1 MDQQDKKDIFQ
12 DANYNCFNFILDELR
27 GKGSTTSER
36 GTLFERFCLKILR
49 TSPFFIDDV
58 KQAWRW
64 DSFPGNGGRH
74 DNGIDIVVLDRIGQ
88 FWAIQAKFYDCDS
101 EIKKSDID
109 SFISASSREFTYE
122 GKTYSFTNR
131 YLFSTTEKVSRNAQE
146 LVTLFGPQDLLECGI
161 DWTKFTL
168 DDIEDSMVA
177 LPKKRLKEHQKE
189 ALNDVLNGFKS
200 NDRGRLIM
208 ACGTGKTFTSLKIV
222 ERYIEENNIL
232 GANANILYLV
242 PSIPLLSQT
251 ILEWKSQLSYSEG
264 CDRFGICSD
273 NTAGKT
279 RRNLNADEITVNM
292 PIPSTTDVTRISE
305 QLNRLK
311 KDIHDRG
318 RIHFFFSTYQSID
331 VIHELQ
337 EKCGFEFDRAIC
349 DEAHRTIG
357 AYKDED
363 DKTDFT
369 KIHDNSFI
377 RAKKRLYRTATEK
390 IYSSVA
396 KADAEEEGWSVFS
409 MDDEKV
415 FGPQFHYLSF
425 GKAVSKGLLTDYR
438 LIVLTVNKSNI
449 AALKLSGLSDV
460 NLNRASKIV
469 GSLSALS
476 KLPPKEN
483 PEEFAA
489 DPDPR
494 KRVVAFCSTIKEADQ
509 VAQSYQKLP
518 EKSCFGQEY
527 RETQGYII
535 PKAKLI
541 TGEDNIDKKNRLLK
555 WLRGQI
561 EPKTCHI
568 LTNARCLSE
577 GVDVPALDAVLF
589 MAKKKSQVDII
600 QAVGRVRRKFGAGAE
615 KKYGYIIIP
624 VVIDDDSKTDITL
637 SNSEDYKVVWQV
649 VQALRSHDERLEA
662 QINQIG
668 QSKKLPPSICQI
680 NAFVPPR
687 SRKGNVPC
695 SSLRKDHGIEGPD
708 TDSPVEYDIPKLTIP
723 SDEELK
729 KQEGLFSAQLVKHC
743 GNRLYWED
751 WSKNIGDV
759 TNNIALRIKAQIKSE
774 DKTRSA
780 FEKFRKGLCH
790 LLNPS
795 ITEEDS
801 INRLAEHIVTL
812 PVLKS
817 IFASNDLIDDN
828 PVTKMRQKRV
838 RKING
843 VEAEIESLKPFYDSV
858 QLQTKDLTDAQG
870 RQEVI
875 RKLFDKFFQYALPKS
890 ADKFGIV
897 YTPLE
902 IVDFIIHSVENVM
915 ENEFHQK
922 LTNPDVKILD
932 PFTGTGTFIAELMR
946 ILKECGATNEQ
957 LKYKYSHDIWCNE
970 IRLLAYYISLINIE
984 DTYNRLTSNYE
995 PFTHAVLTD
1004 TFEMSEHK
1012 PGEEYQGHLNEEED
1026 FKEASEIARE
1036 EDKQNIRIIIGNPP
1050 YSVGQHNA
1058 NEGNKNNSY
1067 PSIDNRISKTYR
1079 NFARGAN
1086 KKLLYDS
1093 YVRAFRWASDRI
1105 SDNGIVSFVS
1115 NGSYVDNIVFS
1126 GFRKSLLEEFNHVY
1140 VYNLRGNQRTMGE
1153 LSRKEGGKIFGSGSR
1168 NTICI
1173 IVLVKHQGQPFDGFV
1188 HYKDI
1193 GDYLT
1198 REQKLEIIKNTHDIS
1213 QINWERIVPD
1223 KNNDWINKTNTDF
1236 ERFIPLAGKKLEI
1249 GAKSVFS
1256 SCYSSGIKTGKDT
1269 WIYNF
1274 DSNALRNNVAL
1285 FINEYNRQK
1294 NIIIP
1299 ALKGLSPQQ
1308 KIQKANNMVTINPK
1322 AIKWN
1327 AELISYMSRGG
1338 NIDYSDIKF
1347 VTALFRPFVKKRM
1360 AYCPS
1365 LIQGMYKWQNIIQN
1379 PLTDSNRQIV
1389 VSGAP
1394 LKRNFSI
1401 IASDGI
1407 TDLDVFEHCQVFP
1420 RLWNNLQKQEISLF
1434 DSDSENVPFYAITD
1448 EFLEHIR
1455 HTTKKT
1461 NISKEDAFYYIYAL
1475 LHSNVYRNEY
1485 KANLS
1490 KEFPRVPI
1498 VENLENYISI
1508 GKQLY
1513 DLHINYESVK
1523 KYPGVNI
1530 EIKKNDY
1537 SISKIRFLSK
1547 ERKDTIIFNPY
1558 ITISNIPREVY
1569 EYKLSGRSPI
1579 EWVMDQYQYSVD
1591 SDSGIIDDPNQY
1603 DPIKG
1608 GKYIFDLILS
1618 LITVSLET
1626 QKLIASL
1633 PEYKELD

>member
-222 ERYIEENNIL
+222 ERYIEENNIP

-561 EPKTCHI
+561 EPNTCHI

-759 TNNIALRIKAQIKSE
+759 TNNIALRIKAQIESE
-774 DKTRSA
+774 DKTRST

-817 IFASNDLIDDN
+817 IFASNDLIDGN

-897 YTPLE
+897 YTPVE

-946 ILKECGATNEQ
+946 VLKECGATNEQ
-957 LKYKYSHDIWCNE
+957 LEYKYSHDIWCNE

-984 DTYNRLTSNYE
+984 DTYNRLTSNYK

-1050 YSVGQHNA
+1050 YNAKATNA
-1058 NEGNKNNSY
+1058 NDNNQKNSY
-1067 PSIDNRISKTYR
+1067 PALDKKIRSTYCETT
-1079 NFARGAN
+1079 GKAN
-1086 KKLLYDS
+1086 KSALFDS

-1115 NGSYVDNIVFS
+1115 NGAYVDNIVFS

-1140 VYNLRGNQRTMGE
+1140 VYNLRGNCRTSGE
-1153 LSRKEGGKIFGSGSR
+1153 LRRKEKGNVFGEGSR
-1168 NTICI
+1168 TTICI

-1198 REQKLEIIKNTHDIS
+1198 REQKLQIIKDTHDIS
-1213 QINWERIVPD
+1213 KITWESITPD
-1223 KNNDWINKTNTDF
+1223 NNNDWINLRDEKYNSF
-1236 ERFIPLAGKKLEI
+1236 YLLGNKKCEDPAI
-1249 GAKSVFS
+1249 FNSF
-1256 SCYSSGIKTGKDT
+1256 YSRGIATGKDT
-1269 WIYNF
+1269 WQYNYSLNSLMQNNKTYLTYYNSQVKLWINDKDRASKVF
-1274 DSNALRNNVAL
+1274 RDCVGKDPKQIKWSNALY
-1285 FINEYNRQK
+1285 I
-1294 NIIIP
+1294 
-1299 ALKGLSPQQ
+1299 KGARGMLISDTNDYR
-1308 KIQKANNMVTINPK
+1308 KIQ
-1322 AIKWN
+1322 
-1327 AELISYMSRGG
+1327 Y
-1338 NIDYSDIKF
+1338 
-1347 VTALFRPFVKKRM
+1347 RPFVKKYVAFNEPLFYDFVKWGNIRPTRECENKFIVIPGIGNKRM
-1360 AYCPS
+1360 FSTFICNEIADLQILTNAQCF
-1365 LIQGMYKWQNIIQN
+1365 
-1379 PLTDSNRQIV
+1379 PLFWYSKQKESRTLFDDSTTS
-1389 VSGAP
+1389 VSGY
-1394 LKRNFSI
+1394 I
-1401 IASDGI
+1401 
-1407 TDLDVFEHCQVFP
+1407 
-1420 RLWNNLQKQEISLF
+1420 
-1434 DSDSENVPFYAITD
+1434 
-1448 EFLEHIR
+1448 
-1455 HTTKKT
+1455 
-1461 NISKEDAFYYIYAL
+1461 KEDSISEEIVRKFQTRFADKSINAPSIFYYIYAT
-1475 LHSNVYRNEY
+1475 LHSTGY
-1485 KANLS
+1485 KKKYENNFP
-1490 KEFPRVPI
+1490 KEMPRIPF
-1498 VENLENYISI
+1498 LENFWKYSEI
-1508 GKQLY
+1508 GKKLA
-1513 DLHINYESVK
+1513 DLHLNYENAPAYVK
-1523 KYPGVNI
+1523 VRI
-1530 EIKKNDY
+1530 EKKCDDY
-1537 SISKIRFLSK
+1537 RVDKIRFLSK
-1547 ERKDTIIFNPY
+1547 DRKDTIIFNQN
-1558 ITISNIPREVY
+1558 ITISNIP
-1569 EYKLSGRSPI
+1569 LSAYDYVVNGRSPL